1 MNTLTNT
8 SYNFPNQTSVYKGKV
23 REVYRL
29 EDDKVVMIATD
40 RLSAFDVVM
49 PKGIPYKGQILN
61 QIATKMM
68 KATEDLVPNWME
80 ASPDPNV
87 AIGQL
92 CTPFK
97 VEMVIRG
104 YMAGHA
110 AREYKA
116 GKRELCG
123 VKLPEGLKENDKFER
138 PIITPST
145 KADMGDH
152 DEDISRE
159 KILEKG
165 IVSEEDYK
173 VLEDYTYKLFEHI
186 PSAIIQKDLSPLD
199 IKDIEGY
206 YQIKKQFRQDYD
218 WISICLDIKYEKDE
232 LDSSFEEIGS
242 KKDFKP
248 EEVEMYYDLI
258 KQVDICLEN
267 DWKSPKGYPLIEDQ
281 KQIWMDTAKRASKTK
296 DPAAKLAIWK
306 TCRLISINSKN
317 LDGRAYDFVKNFQ
330 KRNNLKEIVDAWAI
344 RYHIKP
350 AKEKIVKDSSDPL
363 DEVAEPSQYN
373 LSIIDKLPIK
383 RNVHEMIKE
392 FHEDLK
398 YKKDD
403 NAALKSSED
412 VLMKINNLS
421 SKTFP
426 EKYRLRIIKNLR
438 DTSKKIEK
446 IISKLGK

>member
-1 MNTLTNT
+1 MSDYLPETE
-8 SYNFPNQTSVYKGKV
+8 YKIQVKAPNQRKRIIQDKVSAHHKDTKRHEQRYWVQGELRMCPVIDLPIDLPIYHLNNGRTRSAQSHYMFNYKKSAKFFADHQDDNLQQKIQHKLLFKAAQDSTANIYRELKRGKV
-23 REVYRL
+23 FKKDEAIL
-29 EDDKVVMIATD
+29 LDKSGMVINGNR
-40 RLSAFDVVM
+40 RLSSV
-49 PKGIPYKGQILN
+49 
-61 QIATKMM
+61 
-68 KATEDLVPNWME
+68 
-80 ASPDPNV
+80 
-87 AIGQL
+87 
-92 CTPFK
+92 
-97 VEMVIRG
+97 
-104 YMAGHA
+104 
-110 AREYKA
+110 
-116 GKRELCG
+116 REL
-123 VKLPEGLKENDKFER
+123 
-138 PIITPST
+138 
-145 KADMGDH
+145 
-152 DEDISRE
+152 
-159 KILEKG
+159 
-165 IVSEEDYK
+165 YK
-173 VLEDYTYKLFEHI
+173 SDPDTYKLFEHI

-317 LDGRAYDFVKNFQ
+317 LDERAYTFAKNFQ
-330 KRNNLKEIVDAWAI
+330 NRNNLKEIVDAWAI

-383 RNVHEMIKE
+383 KNVHEMIKG
-392 FHEDLK
+392 FNEDLK